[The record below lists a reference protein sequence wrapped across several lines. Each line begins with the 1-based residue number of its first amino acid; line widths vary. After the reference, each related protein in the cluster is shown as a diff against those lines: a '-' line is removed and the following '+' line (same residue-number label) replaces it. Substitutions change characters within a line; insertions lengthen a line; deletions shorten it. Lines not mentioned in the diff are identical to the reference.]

1 MGRIVLV
8 FLLLSILFGLTAFDR
23 SAAGEALRRAL
34 VQAPA
39 RMLGWLTRGR
49 AVGFLLVA
57 LLMLVATVMFEAE
70 GLKLASMAAPDL
82 IGWVLMFDVTVL
94 FDLMVLAVSLKA
106 LAGWRGVT
114 HVATALRRRT
124 RRLIARLGARRG
136 RGPRKPRRPRPP
148 RPGSDEAE
156 PDLVFA

>member
-1 MGRIVLV
+1 MLV

-39 RMLGWLTRGR
+39 RMLGRLARGQ
-49 AVGFLLVA
+49 VIGLLLVA
-57 LLMLVATVMFEAE
+57 VMIVVATLVFEAE
-70 GLKLASMAAPDL
+70 GLKLAAMAAPDL

-94 FDLMVLAVSLKA
+94 FDLMVLAISLKA
-106 LAGWRGVT
+106 LAGWRGLT

-124 RRLIARLGARRG
+124 LQRIERLGARQVR
-136 RGPRKPRRPRPP
+136 RPRKPRRPRPP

-156 PDLVFA
+156 PSLVFA

>member
-1 MGRIVLV
+1 MLV

-39 RMLGWLTRGR
+39 RMLGRLARGQ
-49 AVGFLLVA
+49 VIGLLLVA
-57 LLMLVATVMFEAE
+57 LLMVVATVVFEAE

-106 LAGWRGVT
+106 LAGWRGLT
-114 HVATALRRRT
+114 QVATALRET
-124 RRLIARLGARRG
+124 AVQLVRRLDARRS
-136 RGPRKPRRPRPP
+136 RRPRRPRRPRPP
-148 RPGSDEAE
+148 SPGSDEAE
-156 PDLVFA
+156 PGLVFA